1 MKSACRECGEK
12 NAILLFLLLLFDLS
26 LAILRGHHVILGRIK
41 RLEKKNEQGTPLSC
55 MGFVFQ

>member
-12 NAILLFLLLLFDLS
+12 NAILLFLLLFDLS
-26 LAILRGHHVILGRIK
+26 LAILRGHHVTLGRIK

>member
-12 NAILLFLLLLFDLS
+12 NAILLFLLLFDLS
-26 LAILRGHHVILGRIK
+26 LAILRGHHVILGKIK

>member
-12 NAILLFLLLLFDLS
+12 NAILLFLLLFDLS